1 MKIKLG
7 VFFGGKSV
15 EHEISIITANQA
27 YASINK
33 EKYEIIPIYIS
44 KQGIMYTGENLF
56 NLTEY
61 KDIKALIKKCTQIT
75 LIRDEEKVH
84 LLRYPIKKWGENII
98 NSIDIAF
105 PIMHGTNGEDGTI
118 QGYFEL
124 LGLPYIGCDIL
135 ASSIG
140 MDKIIMKKVL
150 AESGLPVVDYV
161 NFYSMEY
168 IKDEK
173 KYINEIE

>member
-84 LLRYPIKKWGENII
+84 LLRYPIK
-98 NSIDIAF
+98 
-105 PIMHGTNGEDGTI
+105 NGE
-118 QGYFEL
+118 
-124 LGLPYIGCDIL
+124 
-135 ASSIG
+135 
-140 MDKIIMKKVL
+140 KI
-150 AESGLPVVDYV
+150 
-161 NFYSMEY
+161 
-168 IKDEK
+168 
-173 KYINEIE
+173 